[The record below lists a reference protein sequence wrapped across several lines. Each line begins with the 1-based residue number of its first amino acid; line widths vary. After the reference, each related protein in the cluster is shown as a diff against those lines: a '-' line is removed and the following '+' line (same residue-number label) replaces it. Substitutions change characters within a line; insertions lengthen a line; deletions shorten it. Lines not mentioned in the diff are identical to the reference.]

1 MWERLKIVGVVTLMT
16 LLIWLWAETESLQTS
31 QLAARVRILETRSL
45 TPGIPPT
52 AEVVDPPDWNGL
64 VKLTIGGSNVGI
76 RGAQRDLDGER
87 FISVTE
93 LGIDVGPSERVIDL
107 TTYFRE
113 LPALARRGIIVTSV
127 DPPTLRVRITPP
139 PGAIGR

>member
-1 MWERLKIVGVVTLMT
+1 MWERLKVIGIVTLMT

-31 QLAARVRILETRSL
+31 QLAARVRIQETRSPL
-45 TPGIPPT
+45 PGLPPA
-52 AEVVDPPDWNGL
+52 AEVVDPPEWNGL
-64 VKLTIGGSNVGI
+64 VKLTIGGSNAGI

-93 LGIDVGPSERVIDL
+93 LGIGIGPGERVIDL
-107 TTYFRE
+107 ATYFRE

-127 DPPTLRVRITPP
+127 DPPTLRVRMAA
-139 PGAIGR
+139 PGDPVGR